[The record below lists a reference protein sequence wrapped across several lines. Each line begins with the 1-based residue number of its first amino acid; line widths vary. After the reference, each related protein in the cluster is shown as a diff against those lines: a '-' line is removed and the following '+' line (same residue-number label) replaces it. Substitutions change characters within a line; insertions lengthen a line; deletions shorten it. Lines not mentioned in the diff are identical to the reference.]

1 MRSAL
6 SNQRRRAVAALAVGS
21 MASLALSSCSV
32 GGLLS
37 GEEEAGKTNLTFLV
51 PNAEDDLVPAQALV
65 KAFESDHPEINI
77 EIETR
82 PGGTEG
88 DNIVKTR
95 LSTGDMPEIFQY
107 NNGSLFHAIDPVQN
121 LVPLSDEPFVDR
133 LPESFTATVSEGGD
147 VYGAPWSTAMGGG
160 VLYNKEVYE
169 KLDLEVPMTWDEFM
183 ANNAEI
189 KQSGIAAPVIQ
200 TYGETWTAQLFVLGD
215 FHNVAAVDPNW
226 AQEYTS
232 GDAKYATPP
241 AIDGFLHQQAVNDAG
256 YMNKDFASAEL
267 VDGLRMIATGEGAH
281 YPMLTQV
288 ISTIAQDYPK
298 ELKDVGF
305 FALPGEDASEN
316 GLTIWPGFGVYIP
329 KTTEGEELEASKQ
342 FLDFIAS
349 KDGCETQSRAV
360 SPPGPY
366 LVEGCELPADVAP
379 AVKDMLP
386 YFQSDDRT
394 TPALEYLS
402 PVKGPALEQITV
414 EVGSGI
420 RSAEEGAALYDEDV
434 EKQAQ
439 QLGLPGW

>member
-6 SNQRRRAVAALAVGS
+6 STQRQWAVAAVAVGS
-21 MASLALSSCSV
+21 MALSACSV
-32 GGLLS
+32 GGLVS
-37 GEEEAGKTNLTFLV
+37 GDEEAGKTNLTFLV
-51 PNAEDDLVPAQALV
+51 PNAADDLVPAQALV
-65 KAFESDHPEINI
+65 KAFEADHPEINI
-77 EIETR
+77 DIETR

-95 LSTGDMPEIFQY
+95 LATDDMPEVFQY
-107 NNGSLFHAIDPVQN
+107 NNGSLFQAIDPVQN
-121 LVPLSDEPFVDR
+121 LVPLTDEEFVSR
-133 LPESFTATVSEGGD
+133 LPDSFTATVSADDE

-160 VLYNKEVYE
+160 VLYNKKVYD
-169 KLDLEVPMTWDEFM
+169 KLGLEVPMTWDEFM
-183 ANNAEI
+183 ANNAKI
-189 KQSGIAAPVIQ
+189 KASGIAAPVIQ

-215 FHNVAAVDPNW
+215 YHNVEAVDPSW
-226 AQEYTS
+226 AEKYTA
-232 GDAKYATPP
+232 GEAKYANPP
-241 AIDGFLHQQAVNDAG
+241 AIDGFLHQEQVHDAG

-288 ISTIAQDYPK
+288 ISTIAQDYPQQ
-298 ELKDVGF
+298 LKDVGF

-329 KTTEGEELEASKQ
+329 KTTEGAELDASKQ

-349 KDGCETQSRAV
+349 EDGCAAQTKAV

-366 LVEGCELPADVAP
+366 LVEGCELPDDVAP
-379 AVKDMLP
+379 AVKEMLP
-386 YFQSDDRT
+386 YFESDERT

-402 PVKGPALEQITV
+402 PIKGPALEQITV

-420 RSAEEGAALYDEDV
+420 RPAEAGARLYDEDV

>member
-1 MRSAL
+1 MRSPL
-6 SNQRRRAVAALAVGS
+6 SPQRRCAAIALAVGS
-21 MASLALSSCSV
+21 LALSACSV
-32 GGLLS
+32 GGLVS
-37 GEEEAGKTNLTFLV
+37 GDEEPGKVNLTFLV
-51 PNAEDDLVPAQALV
+51 PNAEDDLVPAEALV
-65 KAFESDHPEINI
+65 KAFEAQHREINI

-95 LSTGDMPEIFQY
+95 LSTGDMPEVFQY
-107 NNGSLFHAIDPVQN
+107 NNGSLFQAIDPVQN
-121 LVPLSDEPFVDR
+121 LVPLTGEEFVGR
-133 LPESFTATVSEGGD
+133 LPNSFKATVSAGGD

-160 VLYNKEVYE
+160 VLYNKEVYDE
-169 KLDLEVPMTWDEFM
+169 LGLEIPMTWDEFM
-183 ANNAEI
+183 ANNAKI
-189 KQSGIAAPVIQ
+189 KAAGIAAPVIQ

-226 AQEYTS
+226 AQKYTA
-232 GDAKYATPP
+232 GHAKYANPP
-241 AIDGFLHQQAVNDAG
+241 AIDGFQHQQEVHEAG

-281 YPMLTQV
+281 YPTLTQV
-288 ISTIAQDYPK
+288 VSTIAQDYPQQ
-298 ELKDVGF
+298 LKDVGF

-329 KTTEGEELEASKQ
+329 KTTEGAELDAAKK

-349 KDGCETQSRAV
+349 EGGCATQSKAV

-366 LVEGCELPADVAP
+366 LVEGCELPNDVAP
-379 AVKDMLP
+379 AVQDMLP
-386 YFQSDDRT
+386 YFESDERT

-420 RSAEEGAALYDEDV
+420 RSAEEGARLYDEDV
-434 EKQAQ
+434 KKQAQ